1 MSDISVKGAVPVQ
14 QITSQPDGVTQSGPT
29 AGVSSA
35 VAAGYVPDA
44 VVQSYEGITQ
54 SLSKF
59 FPALTG
65 DKIDILI
72 AEASLKLKEIVGK
85 TETQELNAKEEQK
98 RQNAIEQRAKA
109 EDSQKKLDEAQ
120 EAAAKAKKS
129 GLFGKIFGGIALA
142 LSVVAAG
149 LLLASGVG
157 APLAAVI
164 VVGVVASVAL
174 YADGYVAEANGTG
187 IFGTIATSIM
197 EARGF
202 SDEAIEEHSA
212 KWDKIGRG
220 VMIALMVVSV
230 VVTFGATAASSAGS
244 AASTGVNSATT
255 ATTGASTAT
264 TVGGVS
270 IGSAQSAVTILQAG
284 TTIGASTAT
293 MITAK
298 RAFDAANFQA
308 DAQDA
313 QAQLTEMQA
322 LNQLLD
328 DFIDQILARV
338 SATNSQFNAML
349 DDVVTSIKDRGDT
362 LARAKFAG

>member
-1 MSDISVKGAVPVQ
+1 MSDISIKGAVPVQ
-14 QITSQPDGVTQSGPT
+14 PLTSQPDVVTPSGPS

-44 VVQSYEGITQ
+44 VTQGYEQITQ

-85 TETQELNAKEEQK
+85 TETQELAAKEEQK
-98 RQNAIEQRAKA
+98 RQNAAEQRAKA
-109 EDSQKKLDEAQ
+109 EESQQKLEEAQ
-120 EAAAKAKKS
+120 AAAAKAKKS

-149 LLLASGVG
+149 LLLATGVG
-157 APLAAVI
+157 APLAAALI
-164 VVGVVASVAL
+164 VGVVAGATL
-174 YADGYVAEANGTG
+174 YVDGFVAEKNGTG
-187 IFGTIATSIM
+187 ILGTIATKVM
-197 EARGF
+197 EAQGF
-202 SDEAIEEHSA
+202 SDEAIEEHAA
-212 KWDKIGRG
+212 KWDKAGRG
-220 VMIALMVVSV
+220 IMIAAMVISA
-230 VVTFGATAASSAGS
+230 VVTFGASAASMSGATASTASSTAASGS
-244 AASTGVNSATT
+244 QAA
-255 ATTGASTAT
+255 ATTGGISLGSVQSATVMLQSGTA
-264 TVGGVS
+264 VGG
-270 IGSAQSAVTILQAG
+270 AT
-284 TTIGASTAT
+284 AS

-298 RAFDAANFQA
+298 RAFDASNLQA

-313 QAQLTEMQA
+313 QARVAEVQA

-349 DDVVTSIKDRGDT
+349 DDVVASVKDRGDT
-362 LARAKFAG
+362 LARSKFAG